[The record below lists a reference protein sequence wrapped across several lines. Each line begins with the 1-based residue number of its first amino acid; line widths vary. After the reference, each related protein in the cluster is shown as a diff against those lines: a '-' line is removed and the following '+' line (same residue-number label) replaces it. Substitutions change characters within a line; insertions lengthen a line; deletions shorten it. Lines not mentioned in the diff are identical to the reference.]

1 MVRSNL
7 AATSARHRPARH
19 GGPLPPP
26 PAREPALTM
35 MSPEAVGPVVVRGIK
50 SDRLHNHTPPAGLGP
65 VEARH
70 AAVVDDFAFFADVPH
85 EGAGHR

>member
-26 PAREPALTM
+26 PGREPPVTM
-35 MSPEAVGPVVVRGIK
+35 MAPEAVGPVVVRGIRA
-50 SDRLHNHTPPAGLGP
+50 DRLHILTHPESLGL

-70 AAVVDDFAFFADVPH
+70 ATVVDDFAFFAGD
-85 EGAGHR
+85 